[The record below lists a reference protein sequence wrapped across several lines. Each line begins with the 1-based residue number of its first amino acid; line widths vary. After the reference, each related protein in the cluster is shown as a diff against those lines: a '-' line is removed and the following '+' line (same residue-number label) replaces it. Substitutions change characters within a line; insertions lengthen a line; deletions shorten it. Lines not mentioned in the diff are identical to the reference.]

1 MDATAL
7 LADAGAAAPAA
18 GALPPGA
25 RLRIT
30 LVSVG
35 SRGDVQ
41 PYVALGLALQA
52 RGHAVTIATEARLQP
67 LVAEFGLRFAALV
80 GDSAGVLFEPAAQK
94 ALHEGS
100 FLSLMRISAEWEKK
114 WRKEDILASYLAALA
129 GAQVVVSG
137 GLSLTPSL
145 CAAEQLGAAWVPMLL
160 GCTLPT
166 REFPLFLL
174 SFLSL
179 GLSCL
184 NRWTYSVAFAALWG
198 QERASIAPW
207 RASLG
212 LPPLPAGG
220 AAAAIAALRPPIL
233 LACSSLVC
241 GPRRALPEDYPPE
254 CVLGGFA
261 FAPAP
266 SGAALAP
273 ALEAFLAAAEA
284 ARAPVIYFGFGS
296 MPAPDPAALHALALA
311 ACMAAGARGV
321 LLAGWSAALPAAA
334 APPGGGQAVL
344 FCAASAPHDLL
355 FPRCAALC
363 HHAGIGTCAAAL
375 RSGVPQ
381 VPCPVMLDQPHNARL
396 MVGLGVAPGAVPYA
410 SLTAARLG
418 AQLRA
423 ALGPQGA
430 ALREKA
436 REAAAHVQRESAAG
450 LARMCQAVEGAQRP
464 AAWAARG

>member
-7 LADAGAAAPAA
+7 LSADTGAATAPA
-18 GALPPGA
+18 PGA
-25 RLRIT
+25 GRSRRIT

-52 RGHAVTIATEARLQP
+52 RGHAVTIATETRLEP
-67 LVAEFGLRFAALV
+67 LVREFGLAFAPLV
-80 GDSAGVLFEPAAQK
+80 GDSAGVLFEPAAQA
-94 ALHEGS
+94 ALHSGS
-100 FLSLMRISAEWEKK
+100 FLSLMRISAEWERK
-114 WRKEDILASYLAALA
+114 WKKEDILASYLTALE
-129 GAQVVVSG
+129 GADVVVSG

-145 CAAEQLGAAWVPMLL
+145 CAAEKLGAAWLPMIL

-174 SFLSL
+174 SFLTL

-184 NRWTYSVAFAALWG
+184 NRWTYSLAFSALWG

-212 LPPLPAGG
+212 LPPMAPGG
-220 AAAAIAALRPPIL
+220 AAAAIAALRPPVL

-254 CVLGGFA
+254 AVLGGFA

-266 SGAALAP
+266 AGAALAP
-273 ALEAFLAAAEA
+273 ELEAFLAAAEA
-284 ARAPVIYFGFGS
+284 ARAPVVYFGFGS

-311 ACMAAGARGV
+311 ACAAAGARGV
-321 LLAGWSAALPAAA
+321 LLAGWSAALPSAGAAA
-334 APPGGGQAVL
+334 AATL
-344 FCAASAPHDLL
+344 FCAASAPHDVL

-375 RSGVPQ
+375 RAGVPQ
-381 VPCPVMLDQPHNARL
+381 VPCPVMLDQPHNAKL
-396 MVGLGVAPGAVPYA
+396 MVALGVAPGVVPYA
-410 SLTAARLG
+410 ALTAARLG
-418 AQLRA
+418 GQLGA
-423 ALGPQGA
+423 ALGPQGSE
-430 ALREKA
+430 LRERA
-436 REAAAHVQRESAAG
+436 RAAAAHVQRESAAG
-450 LARMCQAVEGAQRP
+450 MLSMCQAVEGAQPP

>member
-1 MDATAL
+1 M
-7 LADAGAAAPAA
+7 
-18 GALPPGA
+18 
-25 RLRIT
+25 
-30 LVSVG
+30 SVG

-52 RGHAVTIATEARLQP
+52 RGHAVTIATETRLEP
-67 LVAEFGLRFAALV
+67 LVREFGLAFAPLV
-80 GDSAGVLFEPAAQK
+80 GDSAGVLFEPSAQK
-94 ALHEGS
+94 ALHDGS
-100 FLSLMRISAEWEKK
+100 FLALMRISAAWEKRWK
-114 WRKEDILASYLAALA
+114 KEDVLASYLTALA
-129 GAQVVVSG
+129 GADVVVSG

-145 CAAEQLGAAWVPMLL
+145 CAAERQGAAWLPMIL
-160 GCTLPT
+160 GPTLPT

-174 SFLSL
+174 SFLTL

-184 NRWTYSVAFAALWG
+184 NRWTYRVAFGALWG
-198 QERASIAPW
+198 QERAAIAPW

-220 AAAAIAALRPPIL
+220 AAAALAALRPPVL

-266 SGAALAP
+266 GGAALAP
-273 ALEAFLAAAEA
+273 AREAFLAAAA
-284 ARAPVIYFGFGS
+284 AAGAPVVYFGFGS
-296 MPAPDPAALHALALA
+296 MPAPDPAALRALALEVCGA
-311 ACMAAGARGV
+311 VGARGV
-321 LLAGWSAALPAAA
+321 LLAGWSASLPAPGAGAAA
-334 APPGGGQAVL
+334 AADTL
-344 FCAASAPHDLL
+344 FCAASAPHDAL

-375 RSGVPQ
+375 RAGVPQ

-396 MVGLGVAPGAVPYA
+396 MVALGVAPGAVPYA
-410 SLTAARLG
+410 SLSAARLG

-423 ALGPQGA
+423 ALGPQGS
-430 ALREKA
+430 ALRERA
-436 REAAAHVQRESAAG
+436 RAAAAHVQRESAAG
-450 LARMCQAVEGAQRP
+450 LQSMCLAVEGAQPP
-464 AAWAARG
+464 AAWAARR

>member
-1 MDATAL
+1 M
-7 LADAGAAAPAA
+7 ADAGAEAST
-18 GALPPGA
+18 
-25 RLRIT
+25 RRRIT

-52 RGHAVTIATEARLQP
+52 RGHAVTIATEARLEP
-67 LVAEFGLRFAALV
+67 LVREFGLAFAPLV

-100 FLSLMRISAEWEKK
+100 FLSFMRISAEWEKRWK
-114 WRKEDILASYLAALA
+114 KEDILASYITALA
-129 GAQVVVSG
+129 GAEVVVSG

-145 CAAEQLGAAWVPMLL
+145 CAAERQGAAWMPMIL

-174 SFLSL
+174 SFLTL

-184 NRWTYSVAFAALWG
+184 NKWTYRLAFDALWG
-198 QERASIAPW
+198 QEKASIAPW

-212 LPPLPAGG
+212 LPPMPAGG
-220 AAAAIAALRPPIL
+220 AAAAIAALRPPVL

-266 SGAALAP
+266 AGAALAP
-273 ALEAFLAAAEA
+273 ELEAFLSGAEA
-284 ARAPVIYFGFGS
+284 AGKQVIYFGFGS
-296 MPAPDPAALHALALA
+296 MPAPNPAALHALALEVCGA
-311 ACMAAGARGV
+311 VGARGV

-334 APPGGGQAVL
+334 AGDQQAGAL
-344 FCAASAPHDLL
+344 FCAASAPHDVL

-375 RSGVPQ
+375 RAGVPQ
-381 VPCPVMLDQPHNARL
+381 VPCPVMLDQPHNSKL
-396 MVGLGVAPGAVPYA
+396 MVALGVAPGVVPFA
-410 SLTAARLG
+410 SLSAARLG
-418 AQLRA
+418 EQLRVV
-423 ALGPQGA
+423 LGGPQGDE
-430 ALREKA
+430 LRQRA
-436 REAAAHVQRESAAG
+436 RAAAAHVQRESAAG
-450 LARMCQAVEGAQRP
+450 LERMCLAVEGAQPP
-464 AAWAARG
+464 AAWAARR

>member
-1 MDATAL
+1 MSTPT
-7 LADAGAAAPAA
+7 GS
-18 GALPPGA
+18 
-25 RLRIT
+25 RVRRIT

-52 RGHAVTIATEARLQP
+52 RGHAVTIATEARLEP
-67 LVAEFGLRFAALV
+67 LVREFGLAFAPLV
-80 GDSAGVLFEPAAQK
+80 GDSAGVLFEPKAQK
-94 ALHEGS
+94 ALHDGS
-100 FLSLMRISAEWEKK
+100 FLTLMRISAEWEARWK
-114 WRKEDILASYLAALA
+114 KEDILASYLTALE
-129 GAQVVVSG
+129 GADVVVSG

-145 CAAEQLGAAWVPMLL
+145 CAAEKLGVAWLPMLL

-174 SFLSL
+174 SFLTL

-184 NRWTYSVAFAALWG
+184 NRWTYSLAFGALWG
-198 QERASIAPW
+198 QEKAAIAPW

-212 LPPLPAGG
+212 LPPMPAGG
-220 AAAAIAALRPPIL
+220 AAAAIAGLRPPVL

-261 FAPAP
+261 YAPAP
-266 SGAALAP
+266 AGAALAP
-273 ALEAFLAAAEA
+273 ALEDFLAAAQA
-284 ARAPVIYFGFGS
+284 ASVPVVYFGFGS
-296 MPAPDPAALHALALA
+296 MPAPNPAALHALALA
-311 ACMAAGARGV
+311 ACTAAGARGV
-321 LLAGWSAALPAAA
+321 LLAGWSAAMPSADA
-334 APPGGGQAVL
+334 L
-344 FCAASAPHDLL
+344 FCAPSAPHDLL

-381 VPCPVMLDQPHNARL
+381 IPCPVMLDQPHNSKL
-396 MVGLGVAPGAVPYA
+396 MVALGVAPGVLPYA

-418 AQLRA
+418 AQLA
-423 ALGPQGA
+423 AVLGPQSS
-430 ALREKA
+430 ALRERA
-436 REAAAHVQRESAAG
+436 RAAAAHVQGESTAG
-450 LARMCQAVEGAQRP
+450 LERMCQAVEGAQP
-464 AAWAARG
+464 PTAWAARR

>member
-1 MDATAL
+1 M
-7 LADAGAAAPAA
+7 ADSAGAGA
-18 GALPPGA
+18 GAETSPAPSG
-25 RLRIT
+25 RRRIT

-52 RGHAVTIATEARLQP
+52 RGHAVTIATEARLEP
-67 LVAEFGLRFAALV
+67 LVREFGLAFAPLV

-100 FLSLMRISAEWEKK
+100 FLSLMRISAEWEKRWK
-114 WRKEDILASYLAALA
+114 KEDILASYLTALA
-129 GAQVVVSG
+129 GADVIVSG

-145 CAAEQLGAAWVPMLL
+145 CAAERQGAAWLPMIL

-166 REFPLFLL
+166 REFPLFML
-174 SFLSL
+174 SFLTL

-184 NRWTYSVAFAALWG
+184 NRWTYRVAFGALWG
-198 QERASIAPW
+198 QEKASIAPW

-212 LPPLPAGG
+212 LPPMPAGG
-220 AAAAIAALRPPIL
+220 AAAAIAALRPPVL

-266 SGAALAP
+266 AGAALAP
-273 ALEAFLAAAEA
+273 ELEAFLAAAEA
-284 ARAPVIYFGFGS
+284 AGVQVVYFGFGS
-296 MPAPDPAALHALALA
+296 MPAPDPAALHALALEVCGA
-311 ACMAAGARGV
+311 VGARGV

-334 APPGGGQAVL
+334 AGGQQAAAGTL
-344 FCAASAPHDLL
+344 FCAASAPHDAL

-375 RSGVPQ
+375 RAGVPQ
-381 VPCPVMLDQPHNARL
+381 VPCPVMLDQPHNSKL
-396 MVGLGVAPGAVPYA
+396 MVGLGVAPGVVPYA
-410 SLTAARLG
+410 TLSAARLG

-423 ALGPQGA
+423 VLGPQGGE
-430 ALREKA
+430 LRERA
-436 REAAAHVQRESAAG
+436 RAAAAHVQRESAAG
-450 LARMCQAVEGAQRP
+450 LESMCLAVEGAQPP
-464 AAWAARG
+464 AAWAARR